1 VAVPAKKVLDRVRH
15 EIETLQKGG
24 ARPGDIAVLSLAGQ
38 TRSRLLEKQRLG
50 TIHVAR
56 ADAPDASEHVV
67 ADTFL
72 RFKGLER
79 PFVIVTD
86 LVHGEGMKYD
96 VRMHI
101 ALTRATAGVIVVCD
115 EADLSRDPRL
125 GMVAGRG

>member
-1 VAVPAKKVLDRVRH
+1 M
-15 EIETLQKGG
+15 ET
-24 ARPGDIAVLSLAGQ
+24 
-38 TRSRLLEKQRLG
+38 QRLG

-86 LVHGEGMKYD
+86 LVHGEGMKCD

-101 ALTRATAGVIVVCD
+101 ALTRATAAVLVVCD
-115 EADLSRDPRL
+115 EEDLGRDPRL
-125 GMVAGRG
+125 AMVAAKA

>member
-1 VAVPAKKVLDRVRH
+1 
-15 EIETLQKGG
+15 
-24 ARPGDIAVLSLAGQ
+24 
-38 TRSRLLEKQRLG
+38 
-50 TIHVAR
+50 
-56 ADAPDASEHVV
+56 VV

-79 PFVIVTD
+79 PFVIVTE

-115 EADLSRDPRL
+115 EDAVGRDPRL
-125 GMVAGRG
+125 AAVAGKK